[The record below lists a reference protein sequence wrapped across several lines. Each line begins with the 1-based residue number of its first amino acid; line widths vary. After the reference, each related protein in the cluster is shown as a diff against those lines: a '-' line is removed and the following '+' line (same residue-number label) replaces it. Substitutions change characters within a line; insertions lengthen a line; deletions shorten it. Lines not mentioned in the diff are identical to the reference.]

1 MKLAVLTV
9 ALLLCAVQ
17 AEMYYDYAGQAQRQP
32 AAGTYMYFSCF
43 YIHATLPMLILPLMA
58 SCIYTG
64 QGDMYYDYVGQAQ
77 RQPAAG
83 TCTLAASTCY
93 FTHAH
98 STSHGIMHIHRTG
111 RYVL

>member
-1 MKLAVLTV
+1 MTMQDRHSVNQLQVHV
-9 ALLLCAVQ
+9 LLLLL
-17 AEMYYDYAGQAQRQP
+17 
-32 AAGTYMYFSCF
+32 
-43 YIHATLPMLILPLMA
+43 HATLPMLILPLMA

-64 QGDMYYDYVGQAQ
+64 QGDMYYDYAGQAQ